1 MKTIYKIVLSFL
13 FISISLKGYSQNAD
27 PGIGI
32 IMSPPSVPQGST
44 GILSANVGNYGN
56 DNIVANSL
64 LVTISVGLDAEILG
78 VALGGDPRWVV
89 FSMTTG
95 SANTIKLTNAAG
107 NFTPFDVGDILLTVR
122 GNVISAPNLIFGNI
136 SYLPGINPLLC
147 GSCLN
152 SSQGNALNSNDDSQT
167 SLAVSM
173 GLGDS
178 DGDGDPDSTDP
189 DPTNPCVFGSG
200 QVLANATATWNAS
213 DCDLDG
219 NPNGTDPHVIQ
230 PVAQNDTLTAPFGQA
245 SSVNI
250 LANDDFLANDG
261 NTITQVAGGTAGGVV
276 TFDPVTGIMSYTPL
290 ASESGSTVTI
300 VYQVCQ
306 GIVCATATVTITIP
320 LGDLDGDGD
329 PDSTDPDPTNPC
341 VFGSGQVLANATAT
355 WNASDC
361 DLDGNPNGTDP
372 HVTQPVA
379 QNDTLTAP
387 FGQASSVNILAN
399 DDFLANDG
407 NTITQAP
414 GGTAGGVV
422 TFDSIT
428 GIMSYTPL
436 ASESGNTVTIVYQV
450 CQGTVCAT
458 ASVIISVPCPI
469 FATPLLSLV
478 TQPTCNVSTGSFT
491 ITNYNATYTYTVT
504 PSNGVNILGST
515 ITAPAGSYT
524 ITASIESCVSQ
535 ASPTVIVNA
544 QPSTLV
550 IPTISSV
557 TQPTCNV
564 STGSFTI
571 TNYNATY
578 TYTVTPSIGV
588 TILAGTVTAPAG
600 SYTISSAINGCLS
613 PITLPVVINPVNNIN
628 CSSIALIKT
637 AQLDDINQDGIA
649 QVGENI
655 IYTFVITNTGL
666 VPLTNITLS
675 DPLPGILV
683 TGGPISLGV
692 GNFDSTSFSATY
704 ALTDQDII
712 NGSVSNQATVFGTA
726 PSGII
731 VNDLSDS
738 TSNSGNSVTI
748 TEIKGC
754 QIEVFNAVTP
764 NNDGNNDYFY
774 IRGLDCFT
782 DNSVEIYN
790 RWGVKVFETAN
801 YDNNSRVFKGY
812 SEGRVT
818 ISQPDALPNGT
829 YYYILKY
836 KDINGIISFKTGF
849 LYLTK

>member
-13 FISISLKGYSQNAD
+13 FIIISLKGYSQNAD

-32 IMSPPSVPQGST
+32 IMSPPSVPQGTT

-78 VALGGDPRWVV
+78 VAPGGDSRWVV
-89 FSMTTG
+89 FSMNTG

-147 GSCLN
+147 ITCLN
-152 SSQGNALNSNDDSQT
+152 SSQGDALTSNNDSQT
-167 SLAVSM
+167 SLAVSF
-173 GLGDS
+173 GNGDS

-189 DPTNPCVFGSG
+189 NPTNPCIFGVG
-200 QVLANATATWNAS
+200 QVLANAS
-213 DCDLDG
+213 
-219 NPNGTDPHVIQ
+219 
-230 PVAQNDTLTAPFGQA
+230 
-245 SSVNI
+245 
-250 LANDDFLANDG
+250 
-261 NTITQVAGGTAGGVV
+261 
-276 TFDPVTGIMSYTPL
+276 
-290 ASESGSTVTI
+290 
-300 VYQVCQ
+300 
-306 GIVCATATVTITIP
+306 
-320 LGDLDGDGD
+320 
-329 PDSTDPDPTNPC
+329 
-341 VFGSGQVLANATAT
+341 AT

-422 TFDSIT
+422 TFDPIT

-524 ITASIESCVSQ
+524 ITASIGSCVSQ

-836 KDINGIISFKTGF
+836 KDINGIISSKTGF

>member
-504 PSNGVNILGST
+504 PS
-515 ITAPAGSYT
+515 
-524 ITASIESCVSQ
+524 
-535 ASPTVIVNA
+535 
-544 QPSTLV
+544 
-550 IPTISSV
+550 
-557 TQPTCNV
+557 
-564 STGSFTI
+564 
-571 TNYNATY
+571 
-578 TYTVTPSIGV
+578 IGV

>member
-13 FISISLKGYSQNAD
+13 FIIISLKGYSQNAD

-32 IMSPPSVPQGST
+32 IMSPPSVPQGTT

-78 VALGGDPRWVV
+78 VAPGGDSRWVV
-89 FSMTTG
+89 FSMNTG

-147 GSCLN
+147 ITCLN
-152 SSQGNALNSNDDSQT
+152 SSQGDALTSNNDSQT
-167 SLAVSM
+167 SLAVSF
-173 GLGDS
+173 GNGDS

-189 DPTNPCVFGSG
+189 NPTNPCIFGVG
-200 QVLANATATWNAS
+200 QVLANAS
-213 DCDLDG
+213 
-219 NPNGTDPHVIQ
+219 
-230 PVAQNDTLTAPFGQA
+230 
-245 SSVNI
+245 
-250 LANDDFLANDG
+250 
-261 NTITQVAGGTAGGVV
+261 
-276 TFDPVTGIMSYTPL
+276 
-290 ASESGSTVTI
+290 
-300 VYQVCQ
+300 
-306 GIVCATATVTITIP
+306 
-320 LGDLDGDGD
+320 
-329 PDSTDPDPTNPC
+329 
-341 VFGSGQVLANATAT
+341 AT

-422 TFDSIT
+422 TFDPIT

-524 ITASIESCVSQ
+524 ITASIGSCVSQ

-738 TSNSGNSVTI
+738 TSNSGNSATI
-748 TEIKGC
+748 TVIKGC
-754 QIEVFNAVTP
+754 EVEVFNAVTP

-836 KDINGIISFKTGF
+836 KDINGIISSKTGF
-849 LYLTK
+849 LYLTN

>member
-13 FISISLKGYSQNAD
+13 FIIISLKGYSQNAD

-32 IMSPPSVPQGST
+32 IMSPPSVPQGTT

-78 VALGGDPRWVV
+78 VAPGGDSRWVV
-89 FSMTTG
+89 FSMNTG

-147 GSCLN
+147 ITCLN
-152 SSQGNALNSNDDSQT
+152 SSQGDALTSNNDSQT
-167 SLAVSM
+167 SLAVSF
-173 GLGDS
+173 GNGDS

-189 DPTNPCVFGSG
+189 NPTNPCIFGVG
-200 QVLANATATWNAS
+200 QVLANAS
-213 DCDLDG
+213 
-219 NPNGTDPHVIQ
+219 
-230 PVAQNDTLTAPFGQA
+230 
-245 SSVNI
+245 
-250 LANDDFLANDG
+250 
-261 NTITQVAGGTAGGVV
+261 
-276 TFDPVTGIMSYTPL
+276 
-290 ASESGSTVTI
+290 
-300 VYQVCQ
+300 
-306 GIVCATATVTITIP
+306 
-320 LGDLDGDGD
+320 
-329 PDSTDPDPTNPC
+329 
-341 VFGSGQVLANATAT
+341 AT

-422 TFDSIT
+422 TFDPIT

-469 FATPLLSLV
+469 FATPLLSL
-478 TQPTCNVSTGSFT
+478 
-491 ITNYNATYTYTVT
+491 
-504 PSNGVNILGST
+504 
-515 ITAPAGSYT
+515 
-524 ITASIESCVSQ
+524 
-535 ASPTVIVNA
+535 
-544 QPSTLV
+544 
-550 IPTISSV
+550 V

-836 KDINGIISFKTGF
+836 KDINGIISSKTGF

>member
-1 MKTIYKIVLSFL
+1 MI
-13 FISISLKGYSQNAD
+13 
-27 PGIGI
+27 P
-32 IMSPPSVPQGST
+32 
-44 GILSANVGNYGN
+44 
-56 DNIVANSL
+56 
-64 LVTISVGLDAEILG
+64 TIS
-78 VALGGDPRWVV
+78 
-89 FSMTTG
+89 S
-95 SANTIKLTNAAG
+95 
-107 NFTPFDVGDILLTVR
+107 
-122 GNVISAPNLIFGNI
+122 
-136 SYLPGINPLLC
+136 
-147 GSCLN
+147 
-152 SSQGNALNSNDDSQT
+152 
-167 SLAVSM
+167 
-173 GLGDS
+173 
-178 DGDGDPDSTDP
+178 
-189 DPTNPCVFGSG
+189 
-200 QVLANATATWNAS
+200 
-213 DCDLDG
+213 
-219 NPNGTDPHVIQ
+219 
-230 PVAQNDTLTAPFGQA
+230 
-245 SSVNI
+245 
-250 LANDDFLANDG
+250 
-261 NTITQVAGGTAGGVV
+261 
-276 TFDPVTGIMSYTPL
+276 
-290 ASESGSTVTI
+290 
-300 VYQVCQ
+300 
-306 GIVCATATVTITIP
+306 
-320 LGDLDGDGD
+320 
-329 PDSTDPDPTNPC
+329 
-341 VFGSGQVLANATAT
+341 
-355 WNASDC
+355 
-361 DLDGNPNGTDP
+361 
-372 HVTQPVA
+372 
-379 QNDTLTAP
+379 
-387 FGQASSVNILAN
+387 
-399 DDFLANDG
+399 
-407 NTITQAP
+407 
-414 GGTAGGVV
+414 
-422 TFDSIT
+422 
-428 GIMSYTPL
+428 
-436 ASESGNTVTIVYQV
+436 
-450 CQGTVCAT
+450 
-458 ASVIISVPCPI
+458 
-469 FATPLLSLV
+469 V

-524 ITASIESCVSQ
+524 ITASIGSCVSQ

-836 KDINGIISFKTGF
+836 KDINGIISSKTGF

>member
-1 MKTIYKIVLSFL
+1 M
-13 FISISLKGYSQNAD
+13 
-27 PGIGI
+27 
-32 IMSPPSVPQGST
+32 
-44 GILSANVGNYGN
+44 
-56 DNIVANSL
+56 
-64 LVTISVGLDAEILG
+64 
-78 VALGGDPRWVV
+78 
-89 FSMTTG
+89 
-95 SANTIKLTNAAG
+95 
-107 NFTPFDVGDILLTVR
+107 
-122 GNVISAPNLIFGNI
+122 
-136 SYLPGINPLLC
+136 
-147 GSCLN
+147 
-152 SSQGNALNSNDDSQT
+152 
-167 SLAVSM
+167 
-173 GLGDS
+173 
-178 DGDGDPDSTDP
+178 
-189 DPTNPCVFGSG
+189 
-200 QVLANATATWNAS
+200 
-213 DCDLDG
+213 
-219 NPNGTDPHVIQ
+219 
-230 PVAQNDTLTAPFGQA
+230 
-245 SSVNI
+245 
-250 LANDDFLANDG
+250 
-261 NTITQVAGGTAGGVV
+261 
-276 TFDPVTGIMSYTPL
+276 
-290 ASESGSTVTI
+290 
-300 VYQVCQ
+300 
-306 GIVCATATVTITIP
+306 
-320 LGDLDGDGD
+320 
-329 PDSTDPDPTNPC
+329 
-341 VFGSGQVLANATAT
+341 
-355 WNASDC
+355 
-361 DLDGNPNGTDP
+361 
-372 HVTQPVA
+372 
-379 QNDTLTAP
+379 
-387 FGQASSVNILAN
+387 
-399 DDFLANDG
+399 
-407 NTITQAP
+407 
-414 GGTAGGVV
+414 
-422 TFDSIT
+422 
-428 GIMSYTPL
+428 
-436 ASESGNTVTIVYQV
+436 
-450 CQGTVCAT
+450 
-458 ASVIISVPCPI
+458 
-469 FATPLLSLV
+469 
-478 TQPTCNVSTGSFT
+478 
-491 ITNYNATYTYTVT
+491 
-504 PSNGVNILGST
+504 
-515 ITAPAGSYT
+515 
-524 ITASIESCVSQ
+524 
-535 ASPTVIVNA
+535 
-544 QPSTLV
+544 

-836 KDINGIISFKTGF
+836 KDINGIISSKTGF